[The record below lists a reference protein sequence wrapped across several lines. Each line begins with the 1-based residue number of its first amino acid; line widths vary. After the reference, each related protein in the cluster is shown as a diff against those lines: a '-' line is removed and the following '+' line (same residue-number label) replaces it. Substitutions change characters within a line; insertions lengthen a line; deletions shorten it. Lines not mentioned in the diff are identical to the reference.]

1 MPPLPAPAPPL
12 PPPTAPEIQ
21 SMSYPTLVSNPF
33 ALTVDPFAPMVGE
46 NNHHWKSADWKGA
59 NWKGKNSNWKGENWK
74 GENGNG
80 KKGEKGKKGENGK
93 GKKGEKGKGNGSRI
107 DALEEVMSAVLVRL
121 DRLEINQTPADPDAM
136 SELGLETN

>member
-1 MPPLPAPAPPL
+1 
-12 PPPTAPEIQ
+12 
-21 SMSYPTLVSNPF
+21 MSYPTLVSNPF
-33 ALTVDPFAPMVGE
+33 ALTVDPSAPTVDE

-59 NWKGKNSNWKGENWK
+59 NWKGNNSNWKGENWKGEWKGESWNGENWKGENWK

-93 GKKGEKGKGNGSRI
+93 GKKGERGKGKGSRI
-107 DALEEVMSAVLVRL
+107 DAFEEAMSAVLVRL

-136 SELGLETN
+136 SELGLEMN